1 MFLFLIVS
9 KLDHPSIMRAS
20 LVLPRLTIIRA
31 YLPEREEF
39 LKTIRMP
46 QIRYCSTWLVTKK
59 KKTVI
64 KAIVI
69 SN

>member
-1 MFLFLIVS
+1 
-9 KLDHPSIMRAS
+9 MRAS
-20 LVLPRLTIIRA
+20 LVLSRLTIIRA